1 MFSASSTS
9 VSILSPG
16 RLRSFHVIA
25 RNLLAILFALCIG
38 ASAQTADEIIAKNI
52 AARGGMEKL
61 KAIQSSRVT
70 STIDQGGVRLTVV
83 QENKRSNMQRT
94 NVIVQ
99 GMTGITAYDGS
110 TGWRISPFQGRKDPE
125 LVGEDDLKSLSENA
139 DIDGPLVDYK
149 AKGHTV
155 EYLGH

>member
-38 ASAQTADEIIAKNI
+38 ASAQTADEMIAKNI
-52 AARGGMEKL
+52 AARGGLEKL

-70 STIDQGGVRLTVV
+70 STIDQGGFRATII
-83 QENKRSNMQRT
+83 QDNKRPNMLRT
-94 NVIVQ
+94 NFIVQ
-99 GMTGITAYDGS
+99 GMAATTAYDGS

-125 LVGEDDLKSLSENA
+125 LIGEDELKAIAENS
-139 DIDGPLVDYK
+139 
-149 AKGHTV
+149 
-155 EYLGH
+155 